1 MKSNVHGVYRFPHLK
16 RDLVEV
22 EPVTH
27 VVVSTH
33 SLWVVVHHYGLVP
46 HL

>member
-1 MKSNVHGVYRFPHLK
+1 MNMYGVYRFSHLK
-16 RDLVEV
+16 GDLIEV

-27 VVVSTH
+27 VVVRTH